1 MVAGTLISQDDGLG
15 SLTVTEEAQ
24 LLPDTGSV
32 MVTMTGASISAQL
45 TVDGLMTA
53 PGIQAP
59 GGSDNSISGVSVIVP
74 DGPRFTSKV
83 A

>member
-1 MVAGTLISQDDGLG
+1 MLYD
-15 SLTVTEEAQ
+15 TVTEEAQ

-32 MVTMTGASISAQL
+32 IVTWKGAPISAQL

-53 PGIQAP
+53 SGKQAP
-59 GGSDNSISGVSVIVP
+59 GGSNNSISGVRVIVP
-74 DGPRFTSKV
+74 DEGRLTFKL

>member
-1 MVAGTLISQDDGLG
+1 MISQDVGLG
-15 SLTVTEEAQ
+15 SFTVTEEPQ

-32 MVTMTGASISAQL
+32 IVTRTGASISAQL
-45 TVDGLMTA
+45 TVDGLMMA

-59 GGSDNSISGVSVIVP
+59 GGSHKSIAGVRVIVP
-74 DGPRFTSKV
+74 DGERLTFKL